1 MFFRDA
7 TYGLKKLLDEY
18 PIVELV
24 GPRQVGKTTLATAEG
39 ESRRALSINL
49 RSERERSALR
59 EPELYLSRHLDR
71 LVILDDAHR
80 LPDIVPVLRR
90 LVERARQ
97 RGVRSGGYLIVGLA
111 PLSRLNVRNG
121 AGDEVVARLELTP
134 LTVGE
139 AHRLLGETSLAW
151 VRGGLPKSLT
161 AVDDVRSA
169 RWREDLIQ
177 TYLERDIRRIAPR
190 LSEGG
195 LGRCWKMLA
204 HRHGAPYNGAELAR
218 SLGMDVKTVG
228 GYVDLLVEM
237 LLIRR
242 LPPLLEGG
250 GTGKR
255 LTKTPRLYIRDSG
268 LLHALLAIDDEDA
281 LLSHP
286 ILGASWEGFVVEN
299 LLLSAPRGSCGYFY
313 RAAGGARIDL
323 VVVFADGTRWAVE
336 ISTRFDPRPTRG
348 FRSACND
355 VGPERA
361 FIVYPGRETYRTV
374 GGVIVTPLLDLTT
387 FVHAGRM

>member
-1 MFFRDA
+1 MPPMVSKSSLMSTRSWNSSV
-7 TYGLKKLLDEY
+7 L
-18 PIVELV
+18 
-24 GPRQVGKTTLATAEG
+24 GKSAKRRWLPLR
-39 ESRRALSINL
+39 ESPAAPSPLTSAR
-49 RSERERSALR
+49 ERERSALR

-139 AHRLLGETSLAW
+139 AYRLLGETSLVW

-204 HRHGAPYNGAELAR
+204 HPP
-218 SLGMDVKTVG
+218 
-228 GYVDLLVEM
+228 
-237 LLIRR
+237 RR
-242 LPPLLEGG
+242 AVQRG
-250 GTGKR
+250 GT
-255 LTKTPRLYIRDSG
+255 
-268 LLHALLAIDDEDA
+268 
-281 LLSHP
+281 
-286 ILGASWEGFVVEN
+286 
-299 LLLSAPRGSCGYFY
+299 
-313 RAAGGARIDL
+313 
-323 VVVFADGTRWAVE
+323 
-336 ISTRFDPRPTRG
+336 RP
-348 FRSACND
+348 
-355 VGPERA
+355 
-361 FIVYPGRETYRTV
+361 
-374 GGVIVTPLLDLTT
+374 
-387 FVHAGRM
+387 